1 MTAALTLRVDPAMTA
16 SQPAWR
22 PSTFIG
28 ILLLALVYYGV
39 ARASLGL
46 SFASTN
52 ASPVWPPSGI
62 ALAAL
67 LVGGPRLGA
76 GVFIGAFAANLNTF
90 VGNGVAPW
98 GPAALVSALI
108 AAGNVA
114 EGLLAAWA
122 SRRFIR
128 GEMFDSPQ
136 GAYVFAAAALVAAMA
151 SASGGV
157 ATLVASGIVPGQLA
171 GTVWLTW
178 WLGDVTGLLVIAPLL
193 LQLRTWRLRRVNWRR
208 GVLTVAV
215 FVAASGLAFGG
226 LFDVGHADRLMTFG
240 LVVFIAGAAYR
251 HGPSGATTATFG
263 IAVLSIAATIHGR
276 GPFAKATAN
285 DSLIS
290 LDGFLALCAITGMV
304 LAASRQRAHAAE
316 GPGGPAVHRGGRLPA
331 AMLLA
336 GLAATVLA
344 WHLTAADTE
353 RRAADRFDGIARDI
367 QASVQERMGVYE
379 QALRGGRGLFDA
391 SVRVERDE
399 WRQYVESLTID
410 RNYPGIQGLGFS
422 ERVLPADRQRYVE
435 QVRADGLPAFD
446 VHPAGERD
454 EYASITYIEPSDE
467 RNRRALGYDM
477 YSEPVRRSA
486 MRQSRDSGV
495 PAVSG
500 KVRLMQEFAEDPQA
514 GFLMYVPVYHRGAPV
529 DTVAARQAALKGFVY
544 APFRMGDLM
553 QGALQRVDLS
563 SVCLRIFDGDELDPA
578 AVMYTNA
585 AQCQASYPHQFVQT
599 VAMQV
604 AGHRWTAEVRST
616 QVFEAAVDAQKAQ
629 IALVAGT
636 VISLLLFTVV
646 RSLAVTRQ
654 DALVLADQM
663 SAART
668 DAEQR
673 FQSLTESA
681 SECILVLD
689 ERGRVVFC
697 NHAGTR
703 LFGQTADQ
711 LAGRDVSTMLAPPPG
726 FADWHDVTQ
735 AGVPASGVFETA
747 CHGAAG
753 TEVPV
758 EVSLGT
764 WSSQGGGR
772 FFSVIAHDISTRR
785 RAELELREAMRHAEQ
800 ASRAKSQFLAN
811 MSHEIRTPMNAVIG
825 LSYLLGQTPLDEP
838 QLAFLDRIK
847 VASKSLLAVIN
858 DILDFSRIEAG
869 ELTIERAPFSLA
881 GVLKELTEV
890 MAMQADAKGIAF
902 NVEVPGTLPQVIT
915 GDATRLRQILTNL
928 LSNAIKFT
936 DRGGVLL
943 RVERL
948 ASGPAVVVLR
958 FAVQDS
964 GIGIAADVQSRLFAP
979 FAQADASTT
988 RRFGGTG
995 LGLSI
1000 VKRLTTLM
1008 GGNVGMASQP
1018 GAGSTFW
1025 VVLDFALAA
1034 PEDLARQTPSPR
1046 VPSKRDLLG
1055 VRVLA
1060 VDDSDI
1066 NLDVA
1071 RRILEHAGAQV
1082 TLAENGQE
1090 ALARLQARPDA
1101 FDAVLMDV
1109 QMPLLDGHEATRRI
1123 RGALGLTDLPV
1134 IALSAGA
1141 LTGERERALASG
1153 MNDFISKP
1161 FDAGDLVH
1169 ALRRHV
1175 RPPVEI
1181 DTAAASLLPPW
1192 TVPAAVPWP
1201 EIDGIDT
1208 GDVQARLDGDVDLF
1222 RSMLKRLLDE
1232 FEVVPLP
1239 RDTST
1244 LAVTAGRM
1252 HKLRGMA
1259 GALGAAAVHDLAG
1272 VAEVAC
1278 RAGDVARAEP
1288 ALVQLADALQ
1298 RVRAGA
1304 RPVLTALSAPAT
1316 GGGSEDDLPARA
1328 LDDLL
1333 DLLHQRSLSATQKFR
1348 VLSPQLRQRLGLDL
1362 FERLSAHVDNL
1373 EFNEAVSLLE
1383 ARSRD
1388 LLVNGGA

>member
-1 MTAALTLRVDPAMTA
+1 VTAALTLRVDPAMTA

-90 VGNGVAPW
+90 VDNGVAPW

-157 ATLVASGIVPGQLA
+157 ATLVASGIVPGHLA

-193 LQLRTWRLRRVNWRR
+193 LQLRTWRLRPVNWRR

-668 DAEQR
+668 EAEQR

-735 AGVPASGVFETA
+735 AGVPASGIFETA

-772 FFSVIAHDISTRR
+772 FFSLIAHDISTRR

-1055 VRVLA
+1055 VRVLV

-1239 RDTST
+1239 RDTGT
-1244 LAVTAGRM
+1244 LAATAGRM

-1348 VLSPQLRQRLGLDL
+1348 VVSPHLRQRLGLDL